1 MMLVILCF
9 GFLFSI
15 LLIATAFFLQ
25 TRERIWVQN
34 DRETFDCANEHPL
47 RDTTPVTA
55 IVGAGV
61 VGLCTAYHLARAI
74 HRHVGPHLHKVI
86 VVEAAERE
94 FAATSGSSTGIL
106 TDSSTNNDLLDL
118 TRYSYEEWALL
129 GNETEFSKAC
139 GYKEGVNYSLKPGS
153 GIGQNLIPDWVRA
166 EADWDAMRD
175 PNHGKLAI
183 M

>member
-1 MMLVILCF
+1 MLVTLCI
-9 GFLFSI
+9 GFLFSV
-15 LLIATAFFLQ
+15 LLFATAYFPQ
-25 TRERIWVQN
+25 TRERIWVQD
-34 DRETFDCANEHPL
+34 DREKFDSANDHSL
-47 RDTTPVTA
+47 RDSTPVTA

-61 VGLCTAYHLARAI
+61 VGLCTAYHLARAN
-74 HRHVGPHLHKVI
+74 HRLVAAHLHKVI
-86 VVEAAERE
+86 VVEAADWE
-94 FAATSGSSTGIL
+94 FAATSSSNTGIL
-106 TDSSTNNDLLDL
+106 TDSSTNKDLLDL
-118 TRYSYEEWALL
+118 TRYSYQEWELL

-166 EADWDAMRD
+166 EAEWDAMRD